1 MGLESIKI
9 ELIEWLTKLDDKETI
24 YYLKGVKDSK
34 TTNSDWWNDL
44 PDNVRKELEKGME
57 DVDMGRITSHE
68 DVKQKY
74 GL

>member
-9 ELIEWLTKLDDKETI
+9 ELIEWLTKLDDQETI

-34 TTNSDWWNDL
+34 TANSDWWKEL
-44 PDNVRKELEKGME
+44 PDNVRIEIEKGLE
-57 DVDMGRITSHE
+57 DVEKGRVTSHE
-68 DVKQKY
+68 DIKQKY